1 MRRPAGRILA
11 LLGVALASLSSVS
24 AEPEAPAAA
33 QERNGPPFVLVAEV
47 EGIIHPVTAEFLTN
61 AIDRADTSGAA
72 ALVVELRTPGG
83 LVESTRTIISRMI
96 AARTPI
102 VVFVGP
108 SGARAASAG
117 FYITLAADVAVM
129 APGTHIGAAHPATIG
144 GSSGEQQEGSK
155 TMEEKATS
163 DLAAYARSLAEA
175 RGRNVTLADEAVRKS
190 RSFTENEAL
199 EAKPPLI
206 DFIASDV
213 NDVIRQLD
221 GRRITR
227 FNDRETTLR
236 TAGARVERLAPN
248 WRQRF
253 LGTIAHP
260 QIAVLL
266 FSLGML
272 GLTVEL
278 WYPGSIVPG
287 VVGGLCLLLA
297 FFAFQVLPIDVTGL
311 LLIGLGLGLLILE
324 LKVPSFGALGV
335 GGAVSLILGWI
346 VMMGDVPG
354 MTVSLGLIVPVS
366 LAFAGI
372 FVLLGRLALASQRQP
387 AVTGI
392 AGMVGSRGRTLSD
405 IPVSGTGT
413 VSVHGEIWSA
423 TAQESIPRDA
433 PIEVVAID
441 GLTLT
446 IRSIERSSPGGS
458 TS

>member
-1 MRRPAGRILA
+1 A
-11 LLGVALASLSSVS
+11 V
-24 AEPEAPAAA
+24 AA
-33 QERNGPPFVLVAEV
+33 QEPKRLPFVLVAEV
-47 EGIIHPVTAEFLTN
+47 DGIIHPVTAEFLAN

-96 AARTPI
+96 AARTP
-102 VVFVGP
+102 VVIFVGP
-108 SGARAASAG
+108 AGARAASAG
-117 FYITLAADVAVM
+117 FYLTLAADVVVM

-144 GSSGEQQEGSK
+144 GSSGGAQEGNK
-155 TMEEKATS
+155 TMEEKAAS

-175 RGRNVTLADEAVRKS
+175 RGRNVALSDEAVRKS
-190 RSFTENEAL
+190 RSFTEREAL
-199 EAKPPLI
+199 NAKPPLI

-213 NDVIRQLD
+213 DEVIRQLD
-221 GRRITR
+221 GRQITR
-227 FNDRETTLR
+227 FNDQEMTLR
-236 TAGARVERLAPN
+236 TAGARVEHLAPN

-253 LGTIAHP
+253 LGAIAHP

-297 FFAFQVLPIDVTGL
+297 FLAFQVLPINVTGL
-311 LLIGLGLGLLILE
+311 LLIGLGLGLLVLE
-324 LKVPSFGALGV
+324 LKMPSFGALGV
-335 GGAVSLILGWI
+335 GGAVSLVLGWI
-346 VMMGDVPG
+346 VMIGNAPG
-354 MTVSLGLIVPVS
+354 MTVSLGLVVPVS
-366 LAFAGI
+366 VAFAAI
-372 FVLLGRLALASQRQP
+372 FVFLGRLALASQRQP
-387 AVTGI
+387 AVTGT
-392 AGMVGSRGRTLSD
+392 AGMVRSRGRALTE
-405 IPVSGTGT
+405 IPTSGVGT

-433 PIEVVAID
+433 PVEVVAID

-446 IRSIERSSPGGS
+446 VRPINRSSPGGS
-458 TS
+458 AS

>member
-1 MRRPAGRILA
+1 
-11 LLGVALASLSSVS
+11 
-24 AEPEAPAAA
+24 
-33 QERNGPPFVLVAEV
+33 
-47 EGIIHPVTAEFLTN
+47 
-61 AIDRADTSGAA
+61 
-72 ALVVELRTPGG
+72 
-83 LVESTRTIISRMI
+83 
-96 AARTPI
+96 
-102 VVFVGP
+102 
-108 SGARAASAG
+108 
-117 FYITLAADVAVM
+117 M

-144 GSSGEQQEGSK
+144 GSSGEQKEGSK
-155 TMEEKATS
+155 TMEEKAAS

-175 RGRNVTLADEAVRKS
+175 RGRNVALSDEAVRKS
-190 RSFTENEAL
+190 RSFTEREAL

-221 GRRITR
+221 GRSITR
-227 FNDRETTLR
+227 FNEREMTLR
-236 TAGARVERLAPN
+236 TAGARVEHLAPN

-297 FFAFQVLPIDVTGL
+297 FLAFQVLPINVTGL
-311 LLIGLGLGLLILE
+311 LLIALGLGLLVLE

-346 VMMGDVPG
+346 VMMGNAPG

-366 LAFAGI
+366 VAFAAI
-372 FVLLGRLALASQRQP
+372 FVFLGRLALAAQQQP
-387 AVTGI
+387 PVTGTS
-392 AGMVGSRGRTLSD
+392 GMVGSRGRTLSD
-405 IPVSGTGT
+405 IPTSGLGA

-423 TAQESIPRDA
+423 TAHESIPRDVRV
-433 PIEVVAID
+433 EVVAID

-446 IRSIERSSPGGS
+446 VRPIQRSSPGGS
-458 TS
+458 AS

>member
-1 MRRPAGRILA
+1 
-11 LLGVALASLSSVS
+11 
-24 AEPEAPAAA
+24 
-33 QERNGPPFVLVAEV
+33 
-47 EGIIHPVTAEFLTN
+47 
-61 AIDRADTSGAA
+61 
-72 ALVVELRTPGG
+72 
-83 LVESTRTIISRMI
+83 
-96 AARTPI
+96 
-102 VVFVGP
+102 
-108 SGARAASAG
+108 AASAG

-144 GSSGEQQEGSK
+144 GSPGEQKEGSR
-155 TMEEKATS
+155 TMEEKAAS

-175 RGRNVTLADEAVRKS
+175 RGRNVALSDEAVRKS
-190 RSFTENEAL
+190 RSFTESEAL

-206 DFIASDV
+206 DFIAADV

-227 FNDRETTLR
+227 FNDREATLR
-236 TAGARVERLAPN
+236 TAGARVEHLAPN

-253 LGTIAHP
+253 LGAIAHP

-297 FFAFQVLPIDVTGL
+297 FLAFQVLPIDVTGL
-311 LLIGLGLGLLILE
+311 LLIALGLGLLVLE

-346 VMMGDVPG
+346 VMMGNTPG
-354 MTVSLGLIVPVS
+354 VTVNLGLIVPVS
-366 LAFAGI
+366 LAFAAI
-372 FVLLGRLALASQRQP
+372 FVFLGRLALASQRQP
-387 AVTGI
+387 AVTGT
-392 AGMVGSRGRTLSD
+392 AGMAGERGRALTD
-405 IPVSGTGT
+405 VPVGGIGT
-413 VSVHGEIWSA
+413 VSVHGEFWSA
-423 TAQESIPRDA
+423 TAHESIPRDT
-433 PIEVVAID
+433 PVEVVAID

-446 IRSIERSSPGGS
+446 IRPIERSSPGGS